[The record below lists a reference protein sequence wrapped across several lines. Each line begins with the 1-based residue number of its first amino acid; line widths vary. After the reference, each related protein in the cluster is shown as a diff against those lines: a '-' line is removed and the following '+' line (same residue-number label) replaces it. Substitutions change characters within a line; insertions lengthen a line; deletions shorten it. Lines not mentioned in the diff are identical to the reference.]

1 MKILGNRV
9 LVSKI
14 EETKVEGAYETVKVT
29 DSFVYMGKVELR
41 GDAVEERS
49 ESPGVSKFIVDVG
62 DTIYFAKYSPDTQ
75 DIEHE
80 GKKYKV
86 VRVEDILAVL

>member
-14 EETKVEGAYETVKVT
+14 EEPPAEGFETVKVT
-29 DSFVYMGKVELR
+29 DSFVYMGKIEQVGEIKQT
-41 GDAVEERS
+41 
-49 ESPGVSKFIVDVG
+49 SPLYKQG

-86 VRVEDILAVL
+86 VRVEDILAVV